1 MAKAAFLARWDE
13 ITHAVQDIVIE
24 LGGSI
29 SAEHGI
35 GLMKRADLARVK
47 SAVEMDLMRRIK
59 AVARS
64 QGHPQPGEGAVAGN
78 SGGPIQ
84 NSASSRP
91 KPSKRSSM
99 PLARKA
105 CQ

>member
-1 MAKAAFLARWDE
+1 MRGSVRARAPSPLAHFGDGNVHYNIAQPPGMARGAFLARWDDL
-13 ITHAVQDIVIE
+13 THAVQDIVIE

-59 AVARS
+59 AALDPK
-64 QGHPQPGEGAVAGN
+64 GILNPGKV
-78 SGGPIQ
+78 
-84 NSASSRP
+84 
-91 KPSKRSSM
+91 
-99 PLARKA
+99 L
-105 CQ
+105 